1 MRDINLIVVHCSA
14 TKPTQDIS
22 ASDVDRWHKA
32 NGWIGI
38 GYHYFIKLD
47 GTLEFG
53 RPEDIKGAHAKGNN
67 AHSIGVCYAGGID
80 EKGKPKDTRTELQQ
94 TTLVNLLKDL
104 RSRFPNAQIV
114 GHRDLKGV
122 AKACPSFNAK
132 EEYAW
137 I

>member
-14 TKPTQDIS
+14 TKPSQDIS
-22 ASDVDRWHKA
+22 AADVDRWHKA
-32 NGWIGI
+32 KGWIGI
-38 GYHYFIKLD
+38 GYHYFVKLD
-47 GTLEFG
+47 GTLELG
-53 RPEDIKGAHAKGNN
+53 RPEDITGAHAKGNN

-80 EKGKPKDTRTELQQ
+80 ANGKPEDTRTELQR

-132 EEYAW
+132 DEYAW

>member
-1 MRDINLIVVHCSA
+1 MREINLIVVHCSA
-14 TKPTQDIS
+14 TKPSQDIS
-22 ASDVDRWHKA
+22 AADVDRWHRAK
-32 NGWIGI
+32 GWAGI
-38 GYHYFIKLD
+38 AYHYFIKLD
-47 GTLEFG
+47 GTLEMG
-53 RPEDIKGAHAKGNN
+53 RPEELKGAHAKGLN
-67 AHSIGVCYAGGID
+67 AHSIGICYAGGLD
-80 EKGKPKDTRTELQQ
+80 ENRKPSDTRTELQQ

-122 AKACPSFNAK
+122 TRPCPCFNAK